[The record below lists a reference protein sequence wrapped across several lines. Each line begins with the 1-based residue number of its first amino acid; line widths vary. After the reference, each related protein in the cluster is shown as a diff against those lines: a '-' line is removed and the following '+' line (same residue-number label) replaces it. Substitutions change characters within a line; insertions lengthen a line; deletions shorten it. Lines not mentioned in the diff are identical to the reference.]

1 MIYIGLDIGREAH
14 RYCIL
19 DVEKRTL
26 DKGVLPNAS
35 WAFEAWS
42 RHVEDRDG
50 DVVVGIETKS
60 GLSSPLDQ
68 FLEQRGWELY
78 QVPPEAVKSYR
89 ETVMRVHNK
98 TDETDAQAIATL
110 LVDRVRREAP
120 AARQPRRQL
129 RAATRWR
136 ESVVRS
142 HTRVCNGLRR
152 TIAAYWPEVTQ
163 EGSPFYRLDLAYVTL
178 LFDKCPDPATIA
190 TRGVESMV
198 RFFREHRSNVPAK
211 TVERIVQL
219 ARQNSVSPEEK
230 PILLRQT
237 QMLARELRQIEDNLG
252 EVERL
257 IEKLAKSDLQVQ
269 QLTAVRGVSLVQA
282 ATFLAE
288 TQDMANFR
296 SEAHLASYSGH
307 GLRRI
312 QTGTSKNANGVQWRA
327 NRHLKRCMYLIADG
341 MRANDSRSRTYYD
354 KKVKGGKS
362 HRQALRCVGRQVIR
376 MFYSMLK
383 KGRVYNP
390 DMAITL
396 RTKSA

>member
-19 DVEKRTL
+19 DADKKVL

-50 DVVVGIETKS
+50 DIVVGLETLG

-68 FLEQRGWELY
+68 FLEKRGWRLH
-78 QVPPEAVKSYR
+78 QVPPEAAKTFR
-89 ETVMRVHNK
+89 ETVLRIHNK
-98 TDETDAQAIATL
+98 TDETDALAIATL
-110 LVDRVRREAP
+110 LVDRMRAAAPEAK
-120 AARQPRRQL
+120 QPRRQL

-136 ESVVRS
+136 EGLVRV

-152 TIAAYWPEVTQ
+152 TIASYWPEVTQ
-163 EGSPFYRLDLAYVTL
+163 EGSPFYRLDLKYIML
-178 LFDKCPDPATIA
+178 LFEKVPDPAVIA
-190 TRGVESMV
+190 ARGSESMV
-198 RFFREHRSNVPAK
+198 RFFRDNRSNVPVK
-211 TVERIVQL
+211 TVEAIVQL
-219 ARQNSVSPEEK
+219 ARQNMFSSEEK
-230 PILLRQT
+230 PILLRQA
-237 QMLARELRQIEDNLG
+237 QMLARELRQIDENVA
-252 EVERL
+252 EVERV

-269 QLTAVRGVSLVQA
+269 QLVAVRGVSLIQA

-288 TQDMANFR
+288 MQDIDNFR

-312 QTGTSKNANGVQWRA
+312 QTGTSKDTKGIQWRA

-341 MRANDSRSRTYYD
+341 MRANDLRTREYFD
-354 KKVKGGKS
+354 KKIRDGKT

-376 MFYSMLK
+376 MFFSMLK
-383 KGRVYNP
+383 KGRVYDP
-390 DMAITL
+390 QRAITL
-396 RTKSA
+396 RTTSA